1 MVVTGSTVSLA
12 LTPLDAAIN
21 DEFFG
26 TISQTFPAIT
36 QAATGGTDFFSAK
49 STMTLSESVGASY
62 TNEVS
67 EIMVFSESTAF
78 TMEWAV
84 SDTMTLD
91 ETAEY
96 NSELSITEIMVMDER
111 PGSIEWTTLVDA
123 DPMRIAARARS
134 TFTLPVSSTLTIDES
149 VILGRTTAI
158 LDAAV
163 INGTLQTYGEF
174 LNEETEGL
182 VIDDGHVEGF
192 GAIATS
198 VMTLD
203 DSYTFD
209 VVAQQEVTEVFTADD
224 RDVAFVETFEELS
237 SEFTISDLVS
247 YEGSIYNNTASDTM
261 VIKDGY
267 WAKDFGALAWVLN
280 TETGGLSTYDNFG
293 FTSLVEHE
301 GVIYAASQEGVFAL
315 TGDTD
320 DGRYISATVK
330 TGFLD
335 FNREQTKRISDIF
348 VGYTGGQLEFDVETY
363 DGPQEVYTYAMEERE
378 ADAPRNNRL
387 KVGKGLSSRYWRFA
401 IRNVDGADFQV
412 YDVTAELAS
421 SKRRL

>member
-1 MVVTGSTVSLA
+1 MVVTGSTVSLT
-12 LTPLDAAIN
+12 LTSLDAAIN

-26 TISQTFPAIT
+26 TIAQTLPTIT
-36 QAATGGTDFFSAK
+36 QAATGETDFFSAK
-49 STMTLSESVGASY
+49 STMIMDELAGASF
-62 TNEVS
+62 TNEIT
-67 EIMVFSESTAF
+67 ETAVFTESTAF
-78 TMEWAV
+78 EMEWAV
-84 SDTMTLD
+84 NEVMTLD
-91 ETAEY
+91 ETVEY
-96 NSELSITEIMVMDER
+96 NSELSITETMVMDER

-123 DPMRIAARARS
+123 DPMRIIARAWS
-134 TFTLPVSSTLTIDES
+134 TITLPVSSAMTIDES
-149 VILGRTTAI
+149 VIVGRTTAV

-163 INGTLQTYGEF
+163 INGTLQSYGEF

-182 VIDDGHVEGF
+182 VINGTYISGLGEDV
-192 GAIATS
+192 TS
-198 VMTLD
+198 VITLD
-203 DSYTFD
+203 DSYSFA
-209 VVAQQEVTEVFTADD
+209 VVAQETATGVFTADD

-237 SEFTISDLVS
+237 SEFTISDAVS

-320 DGRYISATVK
+320 DGRYISAQVK

-335 FNREQTKRISDIF
+335 FNQTQTKRISDIF
-348 VGYTGGQLEFDVETY
+348 VGYTGGQLEFNVETY

-412 YDVTAELAS
+412 YDVTAEVAT